1 MYDVR
6 WKREDVGLSSSFLS
20 RIGEL
25 EEFIRNYET
34 GIEAT

>member
-1 MYDVR
+1 MEEGR
-6 WKREDVGLSSSFLS
+6 CRSFLFVLS